1 MLPRKP
7 WVSESFGPISK
18 SRKGFLCVSE
28 VSFSS
33 DFCVSESPICLFF
46 FPFGLQKSKFFR
58 VHLGTAYRTELVD

>member
-1 MLPRKP
+1 MGLGKFWPDLEI
-7 WVSESFGPISK
+7 SEA
-18 SRKGFLCVSE
+18 FLTGLE

-33 DFCVSESPICLFF
+33 DFCVSESRICLFF

>member
-1 MLPRKP
+1 MGL
-7 WVSESFGPISK
+7 
-18 SRKGFLCVSE
+18 E